1 MSLLLIQL
9 FILIG
14 VWINVFLGIIALRD
28 RRKKQ
33 WPTQM
38 K

>member
-1 MSLLLIQL
+1 MTILLVQV

-28 RRKKQ
+28 RRRNNGLHR
-33 WPTQM
+33 
-38 K
+38 

>member
-1 MSLLLIQL
+1 MTMLLVQV

-28 RRKKQ
+28 RRRNSGLHR
-33 WPTQM
+33 
-38 K
+38 